1 VYLYRRKPCHL
12 ICVDESFIVGL
23 SDMYNSC
30 IVLHSQNSALWNKK
44 NFLMIQMKIRDS
56 LLEKQTRSYRGSD
69 FNVKIF
75 SIFLIVIWQMRL
87 YICERSTQRLKFDVK
102 QFQKIWKIPSCGR
115 ISSSCQAKS
124 TWLECLMRPNYQRK
138 KLIIICNGTHF
149 PSNHTKT

>member
-1 VYLYRRKPCHL
+1 MNLSLLDCQ
-12 ICVDESFIVGL
+12 ICIIPAL
-23 SDMYNSC
+23 SC
-30 IVLHSQNSALWNKK
+30 IHKILRSGIKK
-44 NFLMIQMKIRDS
+44 TFWWYKWKLGDS
-56 LLEKQTRSYRGSD
+56 LLEKQTRSYRGID
-69 FNVKIF
+69 FNVKRF

-87 YICERSTQRLKFDVK
+87 YICERSTQCLKFDVK
-102 QFQKIWKIPSCGR
+102 QFQRIWKIPSCGR